1 MSDPAFSPLIPS
13 SSEKDRIEYPTG
25 VKLGLISLALC
36 LSMFLVAWCATS
48 LSPKITDQFHS
59 LDDIGWWSLN
69 FSVYISA
76 IGIFELGS
84 LICAVAPSSMA
95 LIIGRAVAGI
105 GSSGL
110 GAGTLIICANAVPLE
125 QRSMYMGLIAA
136 VYWVGSVVGPL
147 IGGALTENCF
157 WINIPAGAVTVI
169 VIAIF
174 FKAPGISH
182 EARSV
187 PIAKRIQQ
195 LDPWGTLVFIPAIV
209 CLLLALQLG
218 GSKYSWGNGR
228 IIALLVLFCV
238 LIAAFVG
245 IQVWKQDDAT
255 VPPRIFNRRG
265 IMAAAWFSLC
275 FSGSFITLVYLLP
288 IYFQAI
294 KGVSAVESG
303 IQNLPL
309 VLSVVTSSLIAGG
322 IITAIGY
329 YTPFMI
335 LASILTSVG
344 AGLLSTF
351 TVHTGHA
358 HWIGYQVIFGLGVG
372 AGIQQPLLVVQAV
385 LDAPDVSIGTSLILF
400 MQTLGGAVFVS
411 VGQNVFRSR
420 LLSGLTSR
428 VPGVDPAV
436 ILNSGATGLRG
447 AVETKF
453 LPEVL
458 AVYNDALV
466 SAIYVCVAMAALSMV
481 GSLATE
487 WRSVKASKVSSAET
501 G

>member
-1 MSDPAFSPLIPS
+1 
-13 SSEKDRIEYPTG
+13 
-25 VKLGLISLALC
+25 
-36 LSMFLVAWCATS
+36 
-48 LSPKITDQFHS
+48 
-59 LDDIGWWSLN
+59 
-69 FSVYISA
+69 
-76 IGIFELGS
+76 
-84 LICAVAPSSMA
+84 MA
-95 LIIGRAVAGI
+95 
-105 GSSGL
+105 
-110 GAGTLIICANAVPLE
+110 
-125 QRSMYMGLIAA
+125 
-136 VYWVGSVVGPL
+136 
-147 IGGALTENCF
+147 
-157 WINIPAGAVTVI
+157 
-169 VIAIF
+169 
-174 FKAPGISH
+174 
-182 EARSV
+182 
-187 PIAKRIQQ
+187 
-195 LDPWGTLVFIPAIV
+195 
-209 CLLLALQLG
+209 
-218 GSKYSWGNGR
+218 
-228 IIALLVLFCV
+228 
-238 LIAAFVG
+238 
-245 IQVWKQDDAT
+245 
-255 VPPRIFNRRG
+255 
-265 IMAAAWFSLC
+265 
-275 FSGSFITLVYLLP
+275 
-288 IYFQAI
+288 
-294 KGVSAVESG
+294 SG
-303 IQNLPL
+303 IHNLPL

-400 MQTLGGAVFVS
+400 MQTLGACSAHFAAAPALTSFTGGAVFVS